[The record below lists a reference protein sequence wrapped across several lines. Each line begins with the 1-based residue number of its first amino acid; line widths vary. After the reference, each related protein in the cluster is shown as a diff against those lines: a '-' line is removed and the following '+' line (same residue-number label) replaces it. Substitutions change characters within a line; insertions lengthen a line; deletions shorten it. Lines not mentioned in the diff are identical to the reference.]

1 MIKMILKVG
10 QSILDWVVLSI
21 YELVCFALKCAC
33 VGIFLVIAYFSI
45 FGGENEEAN
54 QCVSDIF
61 TNIYRLIVYS
71 FYETGTPVPE
81 IIEKLTWFAMN

>member
-1 MIKMILKVG
+1 MKTILKVG
-10 QSILDWVVLSI
+10 QSVIDCVVLSI

-33 VGIFLVIAYFSI
+33 VGIFLMITYFSI

-54 QCVSDIF
+54 QCVADII
-61 TNIYRLIVYS
+61 TNVYRLIVYG